1 MPLIITATD
10 FSDIANNAVHYAC
23 KIAAATGA
31 TVTVFHT
38 FMIPVSFND
47 NPMPVMPIE
56 DGKEIAEE
64 SMKQLIN
71 VLQSTYP
78 DIQINSHVTF
88 GDITESLQDY
98 IEKLNPWL
106 IVIGNSSTENG
117 TYWLGSNLVSEM
129 RQVPSSIMAVSPDTV
144 YKPVKN
150 ICFACDL
157 KYPTSELP
165 ISELLELITAT
176 KANLHILNVGHDKS
190 FGVKI
195 PAEANELREALKE
208 VNPEYHFVEN
218 EDVEEGI
225 KDFINLNNI
234 DWLIVTP
241 HKHSFFDSLFRK
253 NHTKEIVRKVH
264 IPTVALHKKDT

>member
-10 FSDIANNAVHYAC
+10 FSEIANNAVHYAC
-23 KIAAATGA
+23 KIATATNDS
-31 TVTVFHT
+31 VTVFHT

-56 DGKEIAEE
+56 DGKQIAEE
-64 SMKQLIN
+64 SMNQLITK
-71 VLQSTYP
+71 LQAIYP

-98 IEKLNPWL
+98 IEKVNPWL

-129 RQVPSSIMAVSPDTV
+129 RRISASIMAVSPDTS

-157 KYPTSELP
+157 KYPISELP
-165 ISELLELITAT
+165 INELLEFVAAT
-176 KANLHILNVGHDKS
+176 KANLHILNVGNNKS
-190 FGVKI
+190 FGVEI
-195 PAEANELREALKE
+195 PTEANELREALKE
-208 VNPEYHFVEN
+208 INPEYHFADN

-225 KDFINLNNI
+225 KDFITLNNI
-234 DWLIVTP
+234 DWLIVAP
-241 HKHSFFDSLFRK
+241 HKHSFFESLFRK

-264 IPTVALHKKDT
+264 IPIVALHKK